1 MRKFTEIARKNNKVF
16 IELLFWKDLK
26 TAYEIEEGYDADQS
40 KKTTNWSE
48 EQEDELH
55 RLHEEYVRDMPEEG
69 NYLGAHSF
77 YSNKTQ
83 LTLYYRRGGLD
94 TQKSN

>member
-1 MRKFTEIARKNNKVF
+1 MRKFYDVAQKNKKVF

-26 TAYEIEEGYDADQS
+26 GAFEIEEGYDASYNQ
-40 KKTTNWSE
+40 KNINWNE

-69 NYLGAHSF
+69 KNFLF
-77 YSNKTQ
+77 NFTV
-83 LTLYYRRGGLD
+83 
-94 TQKSN
+94 